1 MAKKILS
8 FEEYQVQLKAEQDN
22 VDTTE
27 EVENEECPC
36 GEDEEGNCLECDE
49 ATEAPE
55 EEEDEIETEDEE
67 DDDDDDDDGED
78 SIEEAP
84 LNTKSGGGMKL
95 KFTMPHKQE

>member
-36 GEDEEGNCLECDE
+36 GEDEDGNCLELSL
-49 ATEAPE
+49 
-55 EEEDEIETEDEE
+55 IH
-67 DDDDDDDDGED
+67 
-78 SIEEAP
+78 I
-84 LNTKSGGGMKL
+84 
-95 KFTMPHKQE
+95 